1 MMGELAKA
9 RKQLKGDGRR
19 LGSGSVSVVGAR
31 CSHVSDSS
39 RLSLS
44 KRAHQLS
51 CDQTSAK
58 LTVKL

>member
-1 MMGELAKA
+1 MGELAKA

-19 LGSGSVSVVGAR
+19 LGSGSASVVGAA
-31 CSHVSDSS
+31 CSHVFDSNS
-39 RLSLS
+39 WSLS

-51 CDQTSAK
+51 CDQAPAK